1 MKSSL
6 DIEGDSLDHWICS
19 TLLQQLWIG
28 GQLYFTHKMADG
40 GLVVL

>member
-6 DIEGDSLDHWICS
+6 DIEGDSLDHWIRP
-19 TLLQQLWIG
+19 TLFQQLWIG